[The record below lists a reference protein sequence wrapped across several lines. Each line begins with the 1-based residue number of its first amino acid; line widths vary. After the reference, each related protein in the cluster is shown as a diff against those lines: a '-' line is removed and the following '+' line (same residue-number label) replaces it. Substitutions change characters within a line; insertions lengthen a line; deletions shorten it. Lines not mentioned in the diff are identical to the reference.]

1 VHLHR
6 GMGRIAGLTLSKIMC
21 VSIDADVDPEGDD
34 HFPQGSSRPA
44 GLGKAKSTWV
54 SSRPHLLQEI
64 DAVTDAYANT
74 DEAWTKTFS
83 RIVVERYLQHVSHSF
98 VAIYSCQAAEDQH
111 G

>member
-1 VHLHR
+1 MTDEELRASPPGH
-6 GMGRIAGLTLSKIMC
+6 GPDSGLDSVKND
-21 VSIDADVDPEGDD
+21 VREDSERSIDADVDPEGDD

-83 RIVVERYLQHVSHSF
+83 RIVVERYLQHVSH
-98 VAIYSCQAAEDQH
+98 
-111 G
+111 